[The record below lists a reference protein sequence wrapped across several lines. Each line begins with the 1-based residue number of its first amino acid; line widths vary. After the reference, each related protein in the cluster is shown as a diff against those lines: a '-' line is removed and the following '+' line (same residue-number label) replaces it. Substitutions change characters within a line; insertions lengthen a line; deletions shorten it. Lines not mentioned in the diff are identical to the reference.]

1 MRARVRYDGEGAA
14 YREHAVPSRCGKLAY
29 ATMKRA
35 KEAAAIARRDTGD
48 DIRAYHCWSQ
58 CHAFHIGHP
67 PAPYDYD
74 AERARARSAG

>member
-35 KEAAAIARRDTGD
+35 KEAAAIA
-48 DIRAYHCWSQ
+48 I
-58 CHAFHIGHP
+58 
-67 PAPYDYD
+67 
-74 AERARARSAG
+74 AGPTMKLLV